1 MAVCRVGREVL
12 EFSNESVEW
21 EVADGQPW
29 PMLLHSDH
37 QPAVIIGVEL
47 VDTLSNGVHGVEPT
61 TCEWCAWDGEDAVA
75 FVNGKPACAVHLM
88 RALQAETTEVELSA
102 TMRGVTA

>member
-12 EFSNESVEW
+12 EFSNESGEW

-29 PMLLHSDH
+29 PTLPHSDH

-47 VDTLSNGVHGVEPT
+47 VDHLSDSVHGVEPRR
-61 TCEWCAWDGEDAVA
+61 CQWCVWNGTVIYL
-75 FVNGKPACAVHLM
+75 VNGKGCCDVHLV
-88 RALQAETTEVELSA
+88 RAIRAETTEVELSA